1 MNEQIKLLLSLSISG
16 SILAL
21 ILLSAKPLIKHRLSK
36 LVQYYIWIIVL
47 LRLIVPFSFENS
59 IMNNVFYSNEETTIS
74 TNESSVITTKLIDDF
89 NEESFNT
96 TSIVKQNIQN
106 NVEKLNNNKN
116 KHSMNYKDIFNKYG
130 IHLWL
135 LGVIIFLIVNISGY
149 FRFLKHL
156 KKGYKPA
163 KESEIYLL
171 NTLIKK
177 RKNIRL
183 LRNSLLN
190 TPMLIGVFRPCIII
204 PDVNLDDVQ
213 LKNILI
219 HEITHQR
226 HYDVGIK
233 WLTMVV
239 TSIHWFNPVMYFIK
253 KEINNACELAC
264 DEGVIKHLTNKEKQ
278 DYGDTLISFAQEQS
292 YSIGVLQATM
302 IEEKN
307 SLKERLVSIMKYNK
321 KSDLVVISSVI
332 LVGSLFLGAL
342 FLGGGNTV
350 NKGQKD
356 NNSLYSSNIDSED
369 LLKISKYRTPYV
381 GESSKVRQIAS
392 SLPLPNSYFKQQYI
406 SMETKE
412 KPYGLTIYYEPG
424 SSEEHISVWPITKTD
439 SDIETNSKLN
449 AIIVFAMIENVDKVT
464 FAFKDTQSEGELDES
479 EYNTEFTYL
488 RSLLE
493 EEYGKLYNIGKD
505 VNVLMDIIEVKTD
518 IENSNEL
525 DIDFIESNLE
535 SIMSSPLL
543 SSNPGDYI
551 DEHQKEYETIIK
563 YNYEY
568 GNDEVLKYLLYQFE
582 KSNVEGLRGHI
593 IMLLSKDMLGPRD
606 NVTDKYLSPVE
617 WYEKL
622 ELKEEIILPDYTY
635 DGNDLIEKLVYETE
649 LERNKVGVEGFTIV
663 APHIFGSYEDGNK
676 LKVFVTTFSTKY
688 RLYDNILHE
697 VGGGVIPSAIT
708 YVKNSDGSYSLEE
721 YTQAKDGSYF
731 ASSIEEFCT
740 MPVSGKK
747 INGLFNEII
756 NHYMDYEDIVQLER
770 ENLIK
775 HLEKNNQKEILLK
788 EVYYNSSPKL
798 IPLT

>member
-1 MNEQIKLLLSLSISG
+1 MNEQIKMLLSLSISG

-74 TNESSVITTKLIDDF
+74 TNESSVITNKPIDDF
-89 NEESFNT
+89 NEESYNT

-149 FRFLKHL
+149 FKFLKHL

-177 RKNIRL
+177 RINIRL
-183 LRNSLLN
+183 LRNSLIN

-239 TSIHWFNPVMYFIK
+239 TSIHWFNPVMHFIK

-307 SLKERLVSIMKYNK
+307 SLKERLVSIMKYNN
-321 KSDLVVISSVI
+321 KSNIVVIISVI

-356 NNSLYSSNIDSED
+356 NNSLYSSYIDSED

-412 KPYGLTIYYEPG
+412 KPYGLTIYYEPE

-649 LERNKVGVEGFTIV
+649 LERNEVGVEGFTIV
-663 APHIFGSYEDGNK
+663 APHFFGSYEEGNK

-747 INGLFNEII
+747 INRLSNEII
-756 NHYMDYEDIVQLER
+756 NHYMDYEDIIQLER

-775 HLEKNNQKEILLK
+775 HLEKNNQEGILIK
-788 EVYYNSSPKL
+788 KVNYKSSPKL